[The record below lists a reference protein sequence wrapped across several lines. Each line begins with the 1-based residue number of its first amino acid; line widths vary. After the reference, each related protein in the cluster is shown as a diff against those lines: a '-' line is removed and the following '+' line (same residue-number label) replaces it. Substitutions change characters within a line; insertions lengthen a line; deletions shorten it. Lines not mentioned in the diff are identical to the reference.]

1 MGVPPVGNDLL
12 LALAYM
18 DLLIQGVY
26 PVITGFTKFTPIVD
40 CIIDGSPVT
49 TALLNAVK
57 LTYDPYGEE
66 TPLLLLKEIVY
77 KEILQILAQ
86 FLEKYPRSDITGVTI
101 RVFRTQFKP
110 KGFTPVLLAGG
121 G

>member
-101 RVFRTQFKP
+101 RVFSTQFKP